1 MSTTVVNRAA
11 PGPTTQ
17 TGTPLPIIALPQ
29 DEILTVN
36 EADVP
41 MLKDIAVEGVS
52 IKALR
57 LDPQRGEIVVITS
70 IKPGV
75 ELPMHYHTGTAEVYT
90 LSGRW
95 EYREYPDQPQVAG
108 SYLFE
113 PAGTTHTFF
122 TPEDNTEDT
131 VVLWWMQGA
140 QVSFNDDGTFHS
152 LTDAVAIQYFVDAA
166 AEQQGFGRVDY
177 ISGGTAGIVEP

>member
-1 MSTTVVNRAA
+1 
-11 PGPTTQ
+11 
-17 TGTPLPIIALPQ
+17 
-29 DEILTVN
+29 
-36 EADVP
+36 
-41 MLKDIAVEGVS
+41 MLKDIAVQGVS
-52 IKALR
+52 IKPLR
-57 LDPQRGEIVVITS
+57 LDPGRGEIVVIMS
-70 IKPGV
+70 IAPGV

-122 TPEDNTEDT
+122 TPADNTEDT

-140 QVSFNDDGTFHS
+140 QVSFNDDGSFHS
-152 LTDAVAIQYFVDAA
+152 MTDAVAIQYFVDAA
-166 AEQQGFGRVDY
+166 AEEQGLGPVGY
-177 ISGGTAGIVEP
+177 IHGGTAAVTES

>member
-1 MSTTVVNRAA
+1 MTATMI
-11 PGPTTQ
+11 PGVANTQ
-17 TGTPLPIIALPQ
+17 AGAPLPLVALPQ
-29 DEILTVN
+29 DQILTVN
-36 EADVP
+36 INDIP
-41 MLKDIAVEGVS
+41 LIKDTPLPGIHVQT
-52 IKALR
+52 IR
-57 LDPQRGEIVVITS
+57 LDPQRNELVLMVTMA
-70 IKPGV
+70 PGV

-122 TPEDNTEDT
+122 VPEDNTEDT

-152 LTDAVAIQYFVDAA
+152 LTDAVTVQYLTETASV
-166 AEQQGFGRVDY
+166 EQGTGPIPY
-177 ISGGTAGIVEP
+177 IRGGASEMDTP